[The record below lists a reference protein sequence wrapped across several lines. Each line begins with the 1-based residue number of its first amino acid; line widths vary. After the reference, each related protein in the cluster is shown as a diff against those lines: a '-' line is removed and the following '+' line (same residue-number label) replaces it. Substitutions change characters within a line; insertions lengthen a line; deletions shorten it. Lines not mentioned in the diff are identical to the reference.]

1 MRCSI
6 RVMADLRLAYERAV
20 AELGAQVSGMFDA
33 GVAQEQ
39 VARWA
44 AGERDRLKQVYRAI
58 TPPAALAIIE
68 ARSLAAYGNTT
79 GPSVEQLRAD
89 GKSWAE
95 IAASAGWPG
104 KQPDGL

>member
-1 MRCSI
+1 MG
-6 RVMADLRLAYERAV
+6 DLRLAYERAV
-20 AELGAQVSGMFDA
+20 AELGAQVADRVAA

-39 VARWA
+39 LARWA
-44 AGERDRLKQVYRAI
+44 AGERDRLKQLYRGK

-68 ARSLAAYGNTT
+68 ARSLAQYGNSI
-79 GPSVEQLRAD
+79 GPSVDQLRAG

-95 IAASAGWPG
+95 IAASAGRAG

>member
-1 MRCSI
+1 MG
-6 RVMADLRLAYERAV
+6 DLRLAYERAV
-20 AELGAQVSGMFDA
+20 AALGAQVADRIAA

-44 AGERDRLKQVYRAI
+44 AGERDRLKQLYRGE
-58 TPPAALAIIE
+58 TPPAALAVIE
-68 ARSLAAYGNTT
+68 ARSLAQYGNSI
-79 GPSVEQLRAD
+79 GPSVDQLRAG

-95 IAASAGWPG
+95 IAASAGRPG

>member
-1 MRCSI
+1 MG
-6 RVMADLRLAYERAV
+6 DLRLAYERAV
-20 AELGAQVSGMFDA
+20 AALGAQVADRIAA

-44 AGERDRLKQVYRAI
+44 AGERDRLKQLYRGE
-58 TPPAALAIIE
+58 TPPAALAVIE
-68 ARSLAAYGNTT
+68 ARSLAQYGNSI
-79 GPSVEQLRAD
+79 GPSVEQLRAG

-95 IAASAGWPG
+95 IAASAGRPG

>member
-1 MRCSI
+1 
-6 RVMADLRLAYERAV
+6 MADLRLAYERAV
-20 AELGAQVSGMFDA
+20 AELGVQVSGMLAA

-44 AGERDRLKQVYRAI
+44 AGQRDRLKQVYRGK
-58 TPPAALAIIE
+58 TPPAALAVIE
-68 ARSLAAYGNTT
+68 ARSLAQYGNTT

-95 IAASAGWPG
+95 IAASAGRPG
-104 KQPDGL
+104 KQPEGL

>member
-1 MRCSI
+1 MGD
-6 RVMADLRLAYERAV
+6 VRLAYERAV
-20 AELGAQVSGMFDA
+20 AALGAQVADRIAA

-44 AGERDRLKQVYRAI
+44 AGERDRLKQLYRGE
-58 TPPAALAIIE
+58 TPPAALAVIE
-68 ARSLAAYGNTT
+68 ARSLAQYGNSI
-79 GPSVEQLRAD
+79 GPSVEQLRAG

-95 IAASAGWPG
+95 IAASAGRPG

>member
-1 MRCSI
+1 
-6 RVMADLRLAYERAV
+6 MADLRLAYENAV
-20 AELGAQVSGMFDA
+20 AQLGAQVSDRLAA

-44 AGERDRLKQVYRAI
+44 AGQRDRLKQLYRDK
-58 TPPAALAIIE
+58 TPADALAIIE
-68 ARSLAAYGNTT
+68 ARSLAQYGNSI
-79 GPSVEQLRAD
+79 GPSVEQLLAS

-95 IAASAGWPG
+95 IAASAGRPG

>member
-1 MRCSI
+1 MG
-6 RVMADLRLAYERAV
+6 DLRLAYERAV
-20 AELGAQVSGMFDA
+20 AELGAQVADRVAA

-44 AGERDRLKQVYRAI
+44 AGERDRLKQLYRGK

-68 ARSLAAYGNTT
+68 ARSLAQYGNSI
-79 GPSVEQLRAD
+79 GPSVDQLRAG

-95 IAASAGWPG
+95 IAASAGRAG
-104 KQPDGL
+104 KQPDGI

>member
-1 MRCSI
+1 MG
-6 RVMADLRLAYERAV
+6 DLRLAYERAV
-20 AELGAQVSGMFDA
+20 AELGAQVADRVAA

-44 AGERDRLKQVYRAI
+44 AGERDRLKQLYRGK

-68 ARSLAAYGNTT
+68 ARSLAQYGNSI
-79 GPSVEQLRAD
+79 GPSVDQLRAG

-95 IAASAGWPG
+95 IAASAGRPG

>member
-1 MRCSI
+1 MT
-6 RVMADLRLAYERAV
+6 DLRWAYENAV
-20 AELGAQVSGMFDA
+20 AELGAQVADMLASGM
-33 GVAQEQ
+33 AQEQ

-44 AGERDRLKQVYRAI
+44 AGRRDRLKQVYRDK

-68 ARSLAAYGNTT
+68 ARSLAQYGNHI
-79 GPSVEQLRAD
+79 GPSVEQLRAS

-95 IAASAGWPG
+95 IAASAGRAG

>member
-1 MRCSI
+1 MG
-6 RVMADLRLAYERAV
+6 DLRLAYERAV
-20 AELGAQVSGMFDA
+20 AELGAQVADRVAA
-33 GVAQEQ
+33 GVALEQ

-44 AGERDRLKQVYRAI
+44 AGERDRLKQLFRRK

-68 ARSLAAYGNTT
+68 ARSLAQYGNSI
-79 GPSVEQLRAD
+79 GPSVDQLRAG

-95 IAASAGWPG
+95 IAASAGRPG